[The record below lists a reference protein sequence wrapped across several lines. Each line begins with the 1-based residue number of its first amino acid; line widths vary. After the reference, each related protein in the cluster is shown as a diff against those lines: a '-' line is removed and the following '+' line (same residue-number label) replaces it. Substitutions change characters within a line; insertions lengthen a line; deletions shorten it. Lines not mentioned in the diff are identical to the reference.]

1 MPLSAQRVA
10 YYRGVTRGFIRA
22 PAGVR
27 CLLGDCLP
35 QDHRQAGNR
44 RWQGRFGCMEYE
56 RHGRQGRKTGP
67 IQIECRE
74 NTGHT
79 NDGAA

>member
-1 MPLSAQRVA
+1 
-10 YYRGVTRGFIRA
+10 
-22 PAGVR
+22 
-27 CLLGDCLP
+27 
-35 QDHRQAGNR
+35 
-44 RWQGRFGCMEYE
+44 MEYE